1 MKGFGTVKKVK
12 EKIMEGN
19 RREFYVRMSLTIVTW
34 FIVLVIVWAIT
45 SLIVHSVTTVEQTK
59 KESLYTVTG
68 KIESMNRLVEK
79 SSTLMGT
86 GYQTIYQVRVQGKL
100 FNVSDF
106 SLKDLEVGQ
115 MVTIEGDNDGVSSI
129 QVEWEPPHRRT
140 GIE

>member
-1 MKGFGTVKKVK
+1 
-12 EKIMEGN
+12 MEGN

-34 FIVLVIVWAIT
+34 FIVLFIVWAIT

-129 QVEWEPPHRRT
+129 QVEWEPPHRD
-140 GIE
+140 